1 MEIRSVTL
9 FCEPD
14 FSAAVADRFFAAV
27 NSAFSV
33 PVQSRRVALPP
44 FPEWWN
50 VAQGTGEQA
59 AKVADKW
66 LAAGAD
72 FISLGPV
79 QLQHEIG
86 WLKRLLGMIGV
97 SGAIFGAAEIA
108 DRRGMI
114 NSERCASVAR
124 LILDIS
130 RLDEKGFSNL
140 YFAALANC
148 APGSP
153 FFPAAYH
160 AGGAAGFALA
170 VEAADLSLIAIQG
183 AGTMDEARSGLI
195 QSIEGVATTLS
206 EASRRLAVEQGIP
219 FRGIDFSLASF
230 PTAERSLGS
239 TLESLGLSRLGASGS
254 LFAAT
259 FVAEALGRAD
269 FPRCG
274 FSSLILPVLED
285 SVLAEQ
291 AAAGRLSLA
300 DLLSWSAVCG
310 AGLDTVPL
318 PGDTTVAQ
326 LTAVLLDVAA
336 LATRLDKPL
345 TARLLPLPGL
355 QPGDPVSF
363 DFTYFA
369 DSRVMAVPG
378 SGVTGLLQIPT
389 TIAIESLTKQRH
401 SRGE

>member
-14 FSAAVADRFFAAV
+14 FPAAVAGRFFAAAP
-27 NSAFSV
+27 SAFAV

-44 FPEWWN
+44 FPDWWDSTL
-50 VAQGTGEQA
+50 GTGEQA
-59 AKVADKW
+59 ARVADKW

-86 WLKRLLGMIGV
+86 WLKRLPAMIGV
-97 SGAIFGAAEIA
+97 SETLFGAAEIA
-108 DRRGMI
+108 DRRGKI
-114 NSERCASVAR
+114 NIDRCESVAR

-160 AGGAAGFALA
+160 AGGAAGFALG
-170 VEAADLSLIAIQG
+170 VEAADLALVAVQ
-183 AGTMDEARSGLI
+183 AAATLDEARSGLI
-195 QSIEGVATTLS
+195 QSIESAAATLS
-206 EASRRLAVEQGIP
+206 EAGRRLAAEQGIP
-219 FRGIDFSLASF
+219 FRGIDFSLAPF

-239 TLESLGLSRLGASGS
+239 ALESLGLSWLGASGS

-259 FVAEALGRAD
+259 FIAEALGRAD

-274 FSSLILPVLED
+274 FSGLMLPVLED

-300 DLLSWSAVCG
+300 DLLNWSAVCG
-310 AGLDTVPL
+310 TGLDTVPL
-318 PGDTTVAQ
+318 PGDITLAQ
-326 LTAVLLDVAA
+326 VTAVLLDVAA

-355 QPGDPVSF
+355 RPGDPVSF

-369 DSRVMAVPG
+369 DSKVMSIPG
-378 SGVTGLLQIPT
+378 SGAAGLLQIPA
-389 TIAIESLTKQRH
+389 TIAIESLAKQR
-401 SRGE
+401 RMQ

>member
-1 MEIRSVTL
+1 MEIRTVTL

-14 FSAAVADRFFAAV
+14 YPAAVAGRFFAAV
-27 NSAFSV
+27 NSAFAV

-50 VAQGTGEQA
+50 VSQGIGAETE
-59 AKVADKW
+59 KVADKW

-79 QLQHEIG
+79 QLQHEIA
-86 WLKRLLGMIGV
+86 WLKRLPAMIGA
-97 SGAIFGAAEIA
+97 SGAIFGSAEIA
-108 DRRGMI
+108 DSRGAI
-114 NSERCASVAR
+114 NVERCASVAR
-124 LILDIS
+124 LILEIS
-130 RLDEKGFSNL
+130 RLDERGFSNL

-148 APGSP
+148 PPGSP

-160 AGGAAGFALA
+160 AGGAAGFALG
-170 VEAADLSLIAIQG
+170 VEAADLSLTAVQG
-183 AGTMDEARSGLI
+183 ASTLDEARSALI
-195 QSIEGVATTLS
+195 QSIESVAATLT

-219 FRGIDFSLASF
+219 FRGIDFSLAPF
-230 PTAERSLGS
+230 PTVERSLGS
-239 TLESLGLSRLGASGS
+239 TLESLGLSWLGAAGS
-254 LFAAT
+254 LFATT

-274 FSSLILPVLED
+274 FSSLMLSVLED

-300 DLLSWSAVCG
+300 DLLNWSAVCG

-318 PGDTTVAQ
+318 PGDASVAQ
-326 LTAVLLDVAA
+326 LSAILLDVAA
-336 LATRLDKPL
+336 LATRVDKPL

-355 QPGDPVSF
+355 QAGDPVSF

-389 TIAIESLTKQRH
+389 TIAIESLAKQRQI
-401 SRGE
+401 R